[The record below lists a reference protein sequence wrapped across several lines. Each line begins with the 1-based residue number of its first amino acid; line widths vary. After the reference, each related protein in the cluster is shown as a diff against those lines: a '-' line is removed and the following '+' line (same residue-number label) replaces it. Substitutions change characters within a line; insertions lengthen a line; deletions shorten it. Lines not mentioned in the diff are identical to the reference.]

1 MADNT
6 KAILE
11 AGHKGS
17 MAAREMA
24 NELVRLGATP
34 NEILAAIEQMTKT
47 AREAAVTPQMRS
59 GER

>member
-17 MAAREMA
+17 MAACEMA

-34 NEILAAIEQMTKT
+34 HEISDAIERMTKT
-47 AREAAVTPQMRS
+47 ATEVTPQMKSRQ
-59 GER
+59 R